1 MRFFDFRLTM
11 WAQIL
16 VLRCTSD
23 VMSISDRLAKS
34 NTEHGEIE
42 MLTAYPASAPTPLSP
57 GGAKRGDARAA
68 RKASWLDLLDPTQGE
83 SASVESTYGLK
94 LPSREELSEV
104 ESSSRISEENGVL
117 FLSIPVVSHLHA
129 IEEAPSPIG
138 FVLSK
143 EVLVTIRYTQLR
155 SFEAAAAKF
164 SKSDASPSSV
174 DAFATVV
181 DEMVDLSAD
190 LLEGI
195 AAELDAVSRSVFLK
209 PRTRRRH
216 LTRSNDALHRTLIE
230 VGNAGERLSRIR
242 GSLLGLQRIVPFVS
256 EPERDWIPNNT
267 RSRLKTAQADLLSL
281 TDYETHLSDKV
292 QFLLDAVLGFISTK
306 QNDIFTV
313 LTSVSVIGIPPTL
326 VASIYGMNFKNMPE
340 LDWAWGYQFGLA
352 LIVLSTILPFLWF
365 KWRGWL

>member
-1 MRFFDFRLTM
+1 
-11 WAQIL
+11 
-16 VLRCTSD
+16 
-23 VMSISDRLAKS
+23 
-34 NTEHGEIE
+34 
-42 MLTAYPASAPTPLSP
+42 MLTAYPAFTPALPSP
-57 GGAKRGDARAA
+57 ASGGGKGRGAHTA
-68 RKASWLDLLDPTQGE
+68 RKVSWLDLLDPTQE
-83 SASVESTYGLK
+83 ERSSVESKYGLK

-117 FLSIPVVSHLHA
+117 FLSIPVVSHTHA
-129 IEEAPSPIG
+129 VEESPSPIG

-143 EVLVTIRYTQLR
+143 DLLVTIRYTQLR
-155 SFEAAAAKF
+155 SFDAVAAKF
-164 SKSDASPSSV
+164 SRKEACGSSV
-174 DAFATVV
+174 EAFAALV

-209 PRTRRRH
+209 TRTRRRH
-216 LTRSNDALHRTLIE
+216 LTQSNDALHRTLIE

-256 EPERDWIPNNT
+256 EPPRDWIPNDMRT
-267 RSRLKTAQADLLSL
+267 RLRTAQGDLLSL

-313 LTSVSVIGIPPTL
+313 LTIVSVVGIPPTL

-352 LIVLSTILPFLWF
+352 LIVLSTILPILWF